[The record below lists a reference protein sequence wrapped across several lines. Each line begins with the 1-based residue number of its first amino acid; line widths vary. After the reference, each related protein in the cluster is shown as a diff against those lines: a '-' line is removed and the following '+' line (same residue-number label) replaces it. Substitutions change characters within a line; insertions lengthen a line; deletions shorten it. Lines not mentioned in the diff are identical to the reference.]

1 MLQSDSLKLPLC
13 HGDSESQFKTM
24 KYQPDYP
31 DAFSQ
36 LNTLACGARTM
47 WLGITF
53 RTITLESR
61 ALCHRKY
68 LALFRIV
75 WKGGHAGVLFKKGLA
90 GRSVNFPVV
99 RKMMLVR
106 LRSDW
111 NPRALT
117 MAA

>member
-1 MLQSDSLKLPLC
+1 MC
-13 HGDSESQFKTM
+13 SQ
-24 KYQPDYP
+24 
-31 DAFSQ
+31 DAIQTFSH
-36 LNTLACGARTM
+36 
-47 WLGITF
+47 IPF
-53 RTITLESR
+53 Y
-61 ALCHRKY
+61 RKKP
-68 LALFRIV
+68 ALFRIG

>member
-68 LALFRIV
+68 LPDNISKSPKQDRRP
-75 WKGGHAGVLFKKGLA
+75 WT
-90 GRSVNFPVV
+90 FPIFDI
-99 RKMMLVR
+99 LNG
-106 LRSDW
+106 S
-111 NPRALT
+111 
-117 MAA
+117 